1 MSDYNFI
8 DNDPAVVQSTILSS
22 METSIGAPLYPGDE
36 RRMFADAETALH
48 VTMGNKF
55 NDQAKQRF
63 LRYARGVVLDY
74 IGELQNVYR
83 LQPSPAYAV
92 FRFTVSEPQSTN
104 IVIPK
109 GTRITPDGIIYFAT
123 DENASLQA
131 GESFVDVEAT
141 CQTAGSE
148 YNGLAVGSV
157 KTLVDLIPYIQEV
170 SNITATSGGDDG
182 EPYTT
187 EGDDRFRNRIRL
199 APATR
204 TTAGPE
210 SSYEYYALSAD
221 PDIVDVEIDCPKEQ
235 PTVVNIYV
243 LMKGGE
249 LPDDET
255 LQKVTDACRPKDRR
269 PMTDKVTAM
278 KPTQVPY
285 DINVKYYVKAED
297 EAEVIAN
304 LEGEGG
310 AIDQYIEWQQSEL
323 GRAINDDELRKYMFS
338 PGEDKVGAYRIEI
351 TAPTYTELTDSQVA
365 HFSGSL
371 TVSHE
376 VI

>member
-1 MSDYNFI
+1 MSEYNFI
-8 DNDPAVVQSTILSS
+8 DNDPELIEQTILSS
-22 METSIGAPLYPGDE
+22 LETSIGEPLYPGDE

-74 IGELQNVYR
+74 IGEMQNISR
-83 LQPSPAYAV
+83 LQPSPSYAT
-92 FRFTVSEPQSTN
+92 FRFTVSAPQQVN

-109 GTRITPDGIIYFAT
+109 GTRITPDGIVYFAT
-123 DENASLQA
+123 DENAVLQA
-131 GESFVDVEAT
+131 GESYVDVDGT
-141 CQTAGSE
+141 CTTAGSE
-148 YNGLAVGSV
+148 YNGLAVGSI
-157 KTLVDLIPYIQEV
+157 KNLVDLIPYIQSV
-170 SNITATSGGDDG
+170 ANITASAGGDDG

-199 APATR
+199 APSTR

-221 PDIVDVEIDCPKEQ
+221 PDIIDVKIDCPEDQ
-235 PTVVNIYV
+235 PTEVNIYA
-243 LMKGGE
+243 LMKGGD
-249 LPDDET
+249 LPDDDV
-255 LQKVTDACRPKDRR
+255 LQKITDECRPRDRR
-269 PMTDKVTAM
+269 PMTDKVTAL
-278 KPTQVPY
+278 KPTQVNY
-285 DINVKYYVKAED
+285 DISVKYYVLAAD
-297 EAEVIAN
+297 EAEAIAN
-304 LEGEGG
+304 IEGEGG
-310 AIDQYIEWQQSEL
+310 AIDQYIDWQQGAL